1 MLRLFRCLALLGVVT
16 GTGCSSG
23 PKIPVQGSL
32 QNHAITTTVDH
43 PSARYYLEYYLAGK
57 VTDAP
62 LHRRIGEIHG
72 QLQHNVPT
80 RDQLKEIS
88 HEFSLDFAA
97 LLFAQQLL
105 KQPGNAELQSQ
116 FLRNL
121 EAVRAGT
128 AVYPKKDTLIMLM
141 PGYDY
146 AANGAQTGADFARPR
161 KLLEQAGY
169 EVHFVAID
177 PLGSVEENA
186 AFLAKDI
193 LAHRHR
199 NIALAGASSA
209 GPAIHL
215 ALGKLLQPGELTHV
229 KAWLNLGGILQGSPV
244 LDQVASGPK
253 GWIFSAV
260 IWFKGWPRSS
270 FDSMQVAVSRERFAT
285 LSVPPSIAIYNYLGL
300 SLSGHIS
307 DFARDKYAMMRE
319 DGPNDGLTLLPD
331 IIAPRSLS
339 ILSPTTDHFFAQDP
353 EIDRKTLALLVTI
366 LERIPE

>member
-1 MLRLFRCLALLGVVT
+1 MLRLFLCLTVPVLIAGI
-16 GTGCSSG
+16 GCSSG
-23 PKIPVQGSL
+23 PKIPAQGNL
-32 QNHAITTTVDH
+32 QSHTITTTVDH
-43 PSARYYLEYYLAGK
+43 ESARYYLESYLAGK
-57 VTDAP
+57 STDTP
-62 LHRRIGEIHG
+62 LHRRIGQIHA
-72 QLQHNVPT
+72 QLKNAVPT

-88 HEFSLDFAA
+88 SEFSLDFAA
-97 LLFAQQLL
+97 LLFAEQLL
-105 KQPGNAELQSQ
+105 KQPGNPELQTQ

-121 EAVRAGT
+121 ESIRVGT
-128 AVYPKKDTLIMLM
+128 AVYPRKATLIMLV

-146 AANGAQTGADFARPR
+146 AANGAKTGADFARPR
-161 KLLEQAGY
+161 KLFEEAGY

-193 LAHRHR
+193 LAHRDR
-199 NIALAGASSA
+199 TIAIAGASSA

-244 LDQVASGPK
+244 LDQVAAGPK
-253 GWIFSAV
+253 GWLFSTV

-270 FDSMQVAVSRERFAT
+270 FDSMQVAVSRERYAT
-285 LSVPPSIAIYNYLGL
+285 LSVPPHIAVTNYLGL
-300 SLSGHIS
+300 SLSGNIS

-331 IIAPRSLS
+331 IIAPNSLS
-339 ILSPTTDHFFAQDP
+339 ILSPTTDHFFAEDP
-353 EIDRKTLALLVTI
+353 EIDRKTLALLLTI
-366 LERIPE
+366 MALIPD

>member
-1 MLRLFRCLALLGVVT
+1 MLFRSLENLA
-16 GTGCSSG
+16 
-23 PKIPVQGSL
+23 
-32 QNHAITTTVDH
+32 
-43 PSARYYLEYYLAGK
+43 
-57 VTDAP
+57 
-62 LHRRIGEIHG
+62 
-72 QLQHNVPT
+72 
-80 RDQLKEIS
+80 
-88 HEFSLDFAA
+88 
-97 LLFAQQLL
+97 
-105 KQPGNAELQSQ
+105 
-116 FLRNL
+116 
-121 EAVRAGT
+121 AVRAGT
-128 AVYPKKDTLIMLM
+128 AVYPKKATLIMLV

-146 AANGAQTGADFARPR
+146 VANGVKTGADFARPR

-169 EVHFVAID
+169 EVLFVAID

-193 LAHRHR
+193 LAHRGR

-215 ALGKLLQPGELTHV
+215 ALGKLLQPEEVAHV

-253 GWIFSAV
+253 RWLFSTV

-270 FDSMQVAVSRERFAT
+270 FDSMKIDVSRARFAT
-285 LSVPPSIAIYNYLGL
+285 LSVPPHIAIYNYLGL
-300 SLSGHIS
+300 SLSGNIS
-307 DFARDKYAMMRE
+307 DFARDKYSMMRE

-331 IIAPRSLS
+331 IIAPHSLS